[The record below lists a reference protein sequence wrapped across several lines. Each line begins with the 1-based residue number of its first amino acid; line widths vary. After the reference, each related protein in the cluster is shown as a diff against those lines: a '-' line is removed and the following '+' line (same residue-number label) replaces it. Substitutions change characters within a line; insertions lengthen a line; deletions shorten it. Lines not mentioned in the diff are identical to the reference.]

1 MITKL
6 NACVKIFILVL
17 AAVLTSFC
25 YAAQS
30 PDSFTFTAT
39 AIILGPQCTWVHE
52 GETTASLGK
61 LTLGIPV
68 KKDIP
73 VGAMRGVCQGTESRA
88 FGFTVSLE
96 NPSKNGLNHQLIDS
110 TTNTEIKD
118 GTHLEKKPSEKT
130 MLSIRTTG
138 TPSQAGFY
146 NNNLVMIIK
155 YD

>member
-6 NACVKIFILVL
+6 NACVTIFILVL
-17 AAVLTSFC
+17 TAVSTSFC

-39 AIILGPQCTWVHE
+39 AIILGPQCTWQHE
-52 GETTASLGK
+52 GETTVSLGD

-68 KKDIP
+68 KIDFP
-73 VGAMRGVCQGTESRA
+73 VGKMRGVCPGSESRP
-88 FGFTVSLE
+88 FGFTVSLD
-96 NPSKNGLNHQLIDS
+96 NPSKNGLNHQLIDRS
-110 TTNTEIKD
+110 TNIEVKD
-118 GTHLEKKPSEKT
+118 GTHLEKKQAELT
-130 MLSIRTTG
+130 MLSVRTTG
-138 TPSQAGFY
+138 TPVQAGAY

>member
-6 NACVKIFILVL
+6 NACVKILLLVL
-17 AAVLTSFC
+17 TAVSTSCC

-30 PDSFTFTAT
+30 SDSFTFTMTAT
-39 AIILGPQCTWVHE
+39 IIGPQCTWQHE
-52 GETTASLGK
+52 GETTASLGE

-68 KKDIP
+68 KIDFP
-73 VGAMRGVCQGTESRA
+73 VGRMRGVCPESESRP

-96 NPSKNGLNHQLIDS
+96 NPSKNGLNHQLIDRS
-110 TTNTEIKD
+110 TNIEIKD
-118 GTHLEKKPSEKT
+118 GTHLEKKPSELT
-130 MLSIRTTG
+130 MLSVRTTG
-138 TPSQAGFY
+138 TPGQAGAY